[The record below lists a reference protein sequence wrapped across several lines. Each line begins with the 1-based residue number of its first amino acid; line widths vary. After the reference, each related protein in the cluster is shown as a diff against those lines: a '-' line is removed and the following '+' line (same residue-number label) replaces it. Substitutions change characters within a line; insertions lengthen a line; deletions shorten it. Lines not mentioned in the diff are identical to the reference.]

1 VAYHESTMTIDER
14 LEKLAERTEAIAQ
27 SVELLTSF
35 HLDSERRYEERF
47 AKTEERFARTEES
60 MTQLMETMNRLANI
74 VIRHEERLDDLE
86 DRPH

>member
-1 VAYHESTMTIDER
+1 MTIDER

-47 AKTEERFARTEES
+47 AKTEER
-60 MTQLMETMNRLANI
+60 MVQLIDSMNRLPNI